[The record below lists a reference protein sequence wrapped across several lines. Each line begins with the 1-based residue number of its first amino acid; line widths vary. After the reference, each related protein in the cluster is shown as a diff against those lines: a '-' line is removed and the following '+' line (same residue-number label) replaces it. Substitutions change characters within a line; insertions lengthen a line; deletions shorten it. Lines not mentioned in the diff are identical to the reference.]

1 MKMINIILTITIFMF
16 IGCIGYKHSV
26 NQDNGSI
33 TINVSENYPKK
44 ALILQD
50 FLDVEYIPLETKD
63 EFLTSGIVQAIGK
76 KIILIRNTNRAGSG
90 DIFIFDREGKG
101 LRRINRR
108 GPGNEEYTNITGR
121 IVLDEDNDELFV
133 SCIDLRRVFVYD
145 LYGNFR
151 RSFKYIEGED
161 SSSRWKTEIF
171 YDPIY
176 NFDQNNLI
184 CHDNSNGR
192 NFVGKGSNLQVD
204 VEPRNIFWIISKQD
218 GRITREI
225 KIPFEKKILQV
236 LFSNA
241 GIGVVLNPGLIPY
254 KNHWLLVEP
263 SSDTIYNYSTNHD
276 MEPFIVRT
284 PSVQL
289 MNPEVFIFPGV
300 ITNHYYFLQTVKK
313 EYDATDPQSGLK
325 KNNLV
330 YDRQKKKIFEY
341 IVYND
346 DYIYRRPLKNL
357 TDAPFE
363 LTVINNDEIAFVEKI
378 EAFELVEAYQ
388 KNKLK
393 GKLKEIAAGLH
404 EESNPVI
411 MIAKYK
417 K

>member
-1 MKMINIILTITIFMF
+1 
-16 IGCIGYKHSV
+16 
-26 NQDNGSI
+26 
-33 TINVSENYPKK
+33 
-44 ALILQD
+44 
-50 FLDVEYIPLETKD
+50 
-63 EFLTSGIVQAIGK
+63 
-76 KIILIRNTNRAGSG
+76 
-90 DIFIFDREGKG
+90 
-101 LRRINRR
+101 
-108 GPGNEEYTNITGR
+108 
-121 IVLDEDNDELFV
+121 
-133 SCIDLRRVFVYD
+133 
-145 LYGNFR
+145 
-151 RSFKYIEGED
+151 
-161 SSSRWKTEIF
+161 
-171 YDPIY
+171 
-176 NFDQNNLI
+176 
-184 CHDNSNGR
+184 
-192 NFVGKGSNLQVD
+192 
-204 VEPRNIFWIISKQD
+204 
-218 GRITREI
+218 
-225 KIPFEKKILQV
+225 
-236 LFSNA
+236 
-241 GIGVVLNPGLIPY
+241 
-254 KNHWLLVEP
+254 
-263 SSDTIYNYSTNHD
+263 

-313 EYDATDPQSGLK
+313 EYDATDPKSGLK

>member
-1 MKMINIILTITIFMF
+1 MF
-16 IGCIGYKHSV
+16 IGCIGCKHSV

-241 GIGVVLNPGLIPY
+241 GIGVVLNTG
-254 KNHWLLVEP
+254 
-263 SSDTIYNYSTNHD
+263 
-276 MEPFIVRT
+276 
-284 PSVQL
+284 
-289 MNPEVFIFPGV
+289 
-300 ITNHYYFLQTVKK
+300 
-313 EYDATDPQSGLK
+313 
-325 KNNLV
+325 
-330 YDRQKKKIFEY
+330 
-341 IVYND
+341 
-346 DYIYRRPLKNL
+346 
-357 TDAPFE
+357 
-363 LTVINNDEIAFVEKI
+363 
-378 EAFELVEAYQ
+378 
-388 KNKLK
+388 
-393 GKLKEIAAGLH
+393 
-404 EESNPVI
+404 
-411 MIAKYK
+411 
-417 K
+417 